1 MLECCSQQEFSS
13 FFPISQF
20 GFQLTD
26 SITIKPKDSTTSND
40 EIAYDKNHHHKND
53 KNYEN
58 VPQTN
63 PSAGD
68 RDDNQIEVVIENPI
82 YYPNEDE
89 TFFQSGTSDGPNIP
103 QKPVL
108 GSGSSDGPFNPQ
120 KPFLGEPFTPGPG
133 LS

>member
-1 MLECCSQQEFSS
+1 MKTQ
-13 FFPISQF
+13 ID
-20 GFQLTD
+20 FQLID
-26 SITIKPKDSTTSND
+26 SHHYIQSTENSTIS
-40 EIAYDKNHHHKND
+40 KND

-82 YYPNEDE
+82 YYPNQDE
-89 TFFQSGTSDGPNIP
+89 TFFQSGTSDGPNVP
-103 QKPVL
+103 QKPFL
-108 GSGSSDGPFNPQ
+108 GSGSSDSPQKPFQGGGSSDGPFVPQ

-133 LS
+133 LYFIAFLFK